1 MPTTTN
7 KVKFGLKN
15 VHYAPITSIADDG
28 TVTYGTVG
36 EIKGAVNL
44 SMDPNGGVDIF
55 SLITERIISRTTQ
68 TDSMALSRSH

>member
-28 TVTYGTVG
+28 TVTPSKNRKR
-36 EIKGAVNL
+36 E
-44 SMDPNGGVDIF
+44 F
-55 SLITERIISRTTQ
+55 
-68 TDSMALSRSH
+68 

>member
-36 EIKGAVNL
+36 EIKGAVNVL
-44 SMDPNGGVDIF
+44 RFMGSQRVGHD
-55 SLITERIISRTTQ
+55 
-68 TDSMALSRSH
+68 